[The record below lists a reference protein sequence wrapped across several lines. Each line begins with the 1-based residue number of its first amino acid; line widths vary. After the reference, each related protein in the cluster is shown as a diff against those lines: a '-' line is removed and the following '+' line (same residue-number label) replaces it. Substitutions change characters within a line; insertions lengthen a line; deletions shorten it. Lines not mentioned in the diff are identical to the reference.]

1 MENAEQEPALKAPS
15 IDFGIHLRE
24 YRKLAAKRQK
34 ELAVMLGWSVS
45 KISMWSV
52 SKISMIERGERR
64 ADEDFARA
72 ADTALGAGGGLL
84 TRWRETVEQAGRF
97 SIWLAQL
104 VEIEQ
109 RADMLRAWEPLIIPG
124 MLQTEQYARAIFR
137 GRPGITPDVVEQS
150 VEARMNRQRIL
161 ERENGPTLW
170 VVLDEGVLTR
180 PVGNEGIMA
189 GQLAHLAAMDGHPRV
204 HLRLLPHDAWLTTGM
219 QGAFVLASG
228 SEIPDTAY
236 IESITLSQIT
246 AEPSRVLDVKS
257 RYEML
262 HGEALPRR
270 ASLQLIEEK
279 AKRWK

>member
-1 MENAEQEPALKAPS
+1 MENAEPEPALKTPS
-15 IDFGIHLRE
+15 VKFGTHLRE
-24 YRKLAAKRQK
+24 YRIMAGRRQK
-34 ELAVMLGWSVS
+34 QLAVMLG
-45 KISMWSV
+45 WSV

-84 TRWRETVEQAGRF
+84 TRWRETVGQAGRF

-109 RADMLRAWEPLIIPG
+109 RADMLRAWEPLIVPG

-137 GRPGITPDVVEQS
+137 GRPEITPDVVEQS
-150 VEARMNRQRIL
+150 VAARLDRQRIL
-161 ERENGPTLW
+161 EREKGPKLW

-180 PVGNEGIMA
+180 PIGSEEIMA
-189 GQLAHLAAMDGHPRV
+189 EQLAHLAGMDDHPRV
-204 HLRLLPHDAWLTTGM
+204 HLRILPHNAWLTTGL
-219 QGAFVLASG
+219 QGAFMLAG
-228 SEIPDTAY
+228 GPAMPDTAY
-236 IESITLSQIT
+236 LESITLSQIT
-246 AEPSRVLDVKS
+246 ADPSRVLDIKS

-279 AKRWK
+279 AQRWK

>member
-1 MENAEQEPALKAPS
+1 LENAEPEPALKAPNVE
-15 IDFGIHLRE
+15 FGNHLRE
-24 YRKLAAKRQK
+24 YRLMSGKLQK
-34 ELAVMLGWSVS
+34 DLAVMVGWSL
-45 KISMWSV
+45 
-52 SKISMIERGERR
+52 SKISMIERGARR

-72 ADTALGAGGGLL
+72 ADAALEAGGGLL
-84 TRWRETVEQAGRF
+84 TRWRETVEHAGRF
-97 SIWLAQL
+97 SVWLAQL

-109 RADMLRAWEPLIIPG
+109 RADMLRAWEPLIVPG

-137 GRPGITPDVVEQS
+137 GRPGVTLDFIEES
-150 VEARMNRQRIL
+150 VAARMDRQRIL

-180 PVGNEGIMA
+180 PIGSEEIMA
-189 GQLAHLAAMDGHPRV
+189 GQLAHLATMDDHPRV
-204 HLRLLPHDAWLTTGM
+204 HLRILPHDAWLTTGL
-219 QGAFVLASG
+219 QGAFMLAG
-228 SEIPDTAY
+228 GPEMPDTAY
-236 IESITLSQIT
+236 IESITLGQIT

>member
-1 MENAEQEPALKAPS
+1 MENAEPEPALKVPS
-15 IDFGIHLRE
+15 VKFGTHLRE
-24 YRKLAAKRQK
+24 YRIMAGKRQK
-34 ELAVMLGWSVS
+34 QLAVMLG
-45 KISMWSV
+45 WSV

-72 ADTALGAGGGLL
+72 ADTALAAGGGLL
-84 TRWRETVEQAGRF
+84 TRWRETIGQAGRF

-109 RADMLRAWEPLIIPG
+109 RADMLRAWEPLIVPG

-137 GRPGITPDVVEQS
+137 GRPEITPDVVEQS
-150 VEARMNRQRIL
+150 VAARLDRQRIL
-161 ERENGPTLW
+161 EREKGPKLW

-180 PVGNEGIMA
+180 PIGSEEIMA
-189 GQLAHLAAMDGHPRV
+189 EQLAHLAGMDDHPRV
-204 HLRLLPHDAWLTTGM
+204 HLRILPHNAWLTTGL
-219 QGAFVLASG
+219 QGAFMLAG
-228 SEIPDTAY
+228 GPAMPDTAY
-236 IESITLSQIT
+236 LESITLSQIT
-246 AEPSRVLDVKS
+246 ADPSRVLDIKS

-279 AKRWK
+279 AQRWK

>member
-1 MENAEQEPALKAPS
+1 
-15 IDFGIHLRE
+15 
-24 YRKLAAKRQK
+24 
-34 ELAVMLGWSVS
+34 MLGWSVS
-45 KISMWSV
+45 KISMV
-52 SKISMIERGERR
+52 ERGERR

-84 TRWRETVEQAGRF
+84 TRWRETVEHAGRF

-137 GRPGITPDVVEQS
+137 GRPGITPDLIEQS
-150 VEARMNRQRIL
+150 VAARIDRQRIL
-161 ERENGPTLW
+161 ERENGPKLW

-180 PVGNEGIMA
+180 PIGSEEVMA
-189 GQLAHLAAMDGHPRV
+189 EQLAHLAAMDDHPRV
-204 HLRLLPHDAWLTTGM
+204 HIHVLPQNAWLTTGL
-219 QGAFVLASG
+219 QGAFMLAG
-228 SEIPDTAY
+228 GPEMPDTAY
-236 IESITLSQIT
+236 IESITLSQVT
-246 AEPSRVLDVKS
+246 ADPSRVLDIKS

-262 HGEALPRR
+262 HGDALPRR

>member
-1 MENAEQEPALKAPS
+1 MENAEPEPALKAPS
-15 IDFGIHLRE
+15 VEFGVHLRE
-24 YRKLAAKRQK
+24 YRIMAGKRQK

-45 KISMWSV
+45 KISML
-52 SKISMIERGERR
+52 ERGERR
-64 ADEDFARA
+64 ADEEFARA
-72 ADTALGAGGGLL
+72 ADTALEAGGGLL
-84 TRWRETVEQAGRF
+84 TRWRETVEHAGRF

-109 RADMLRAWEPLIIPG
+109 RADMLRGWEPLIIPG

-137 GRPGITPDVVEQS
+137 GRPGITPDLVEQS
-150 VEARMNRQRIL
+150 VAARMDRQCIL

-180 PVGNEGIMA
+180 PIGSEEVMA
-189 GQLAHLAAMDGHPRV
+189 EQLAKLTAMDDHPRV
-204 HLRLLPHDAWLTTGM
+204 HLHVLPHDAWLTTGL
-219 QGAFVLASG
+219 QGAFMLAG
-228 SEIPDTAY
+228 GPEMPDTAY